1 MRPSFIYIFYFAI
14 LLIMACTMTSRED
27 ININDIP
34 TEVYKTPSPVS
45 KKTVEYSEQ
54 GLASFMADEL
64 HGKKTA
70 SGETYNMRDLTAAH
84 KHLPFGTI
92 VKVVNLKNRK
102 TVNVTINDRGP
113 YVKDRIIDVSFEAAK
128 QLDFVNEGVT
138 PVKINVITMGK

>member
-1 MRPSFIYIFYFAI
+1 
-14 LLIMACTMTSRED
+14 MTSRED